1 MCSREHAYHDEY
13 ADPYCDSNAYEYQHP
28 NINSLTHPYRNRDT
42 TDLSMGEFHE
52 CRCGCL

>member
-1 MCSREHAYHDEY
+1 MCAGEY
-13 ADPYCDSNAYEYQHP
+13 ADHDEDADSYCDSTAYEYQHP
-28 NINSLTHPYRNRDT
+28 NITSLTHPYRNRDT